1 MQNIILIFFK
11 DIFLALIPIF
21 VAIDVFGI
29 LPIYLDF
36 VKDTEADEEKKIRK
50 NSLITAFSVGIGFL
64 LLGKSLFAVMGISI
78 YDFEMAGGVLLFII
92 SINNLLAE
100 KRKLYSSADKA
111 DLGVVPIGVPLI
123 VGPGVLTTL
132 LIITGIYGYIIVTI
146 AFIINLLIVYV
157 VLKNTRLFFKISRK
171 KRFECRRKTCSTSPC
186 RIRRNDDKGRGN
198 KHHYHLHEEPAFF
211 INSVRNSTP
220 ALPQI
225 IR

>member
-1 MQNIILIFFK
+1 MQNIIIIFFK

-78 YDFEMAGGVLLFII
+78 YDFEMAGGILLFII

-132 LIITGIYGYIIVTI
+132 LIITGIYGYVVVTI
-146 AFIINLLIVYV
+146 AFIVNLLIVYA
-157 VLKNTRLFFKISRK
+157 VLKNTRLFLRYLGKNGSNAAGK
-171 KRFECRRKTCSTSPC
+171 LAALLLAAYAVMM
-186 RIRRNDDKGRGN
+186 IRVGVINTIITYMKS
-198 KHHYHLHEEPAFF
+198 LH
-211 INSVRNSTP
+211 SS
-220 ALPQI
+220 
-225 IR
+225 

>member
-1 MQNIILIFFK
+1 MQNIIIIFFK

-36 VKDTEADEEKKIRK
+36 VKDTDAEEEKKIRK

-92 SINNLLAE
+92 SINNLLSE

-132 LIITGIYGYIIVTI
+132 LIITGIYGYVVVTI
-146 AFIINLLIVYV
+146 AFIVNLLIVYA
-157 VLKNTRLFFKISRK
+157 VLKNTRLFLRYLGKNGSNAAGK
-171 KRFECRRKTCSTSPC
+171 LAALLLAAYAVMM
-186 RIRRNDDKGRGN
+186 IRVGVINTIITYMKS
-198 KHHYHLHEEPAFF
+198 LH
-211 INSVRNSTP
+211 SS
-220 ALPQI
+220 
-225 IR
+225 

>member
-1 MQNIILIFFK
+1 MENIIIIFLK

-36 VKDTEADEEKKIRK
+36 VKDTDVVEEKNIRK

-64 LLGKSLFAVMGISI
+64 LLGKSLFAVIGISI
-78 YDFEMAGGVLLFII
+78 YDFEIAGGILLFVI

-111 DLGVVPIGVPLI
+111 DLGVVPVGVPLI

-146 AFIINLLIVYV
+146 AFIANLLIVYI
-157 VLKNTRLFFKISRK
+157 VLKNTRLFLKYLGKNGSNAAGKLAALLLAAYAVMMIRVGVINTIAIYI
-171 KRFECRRKTCSTSPC
+171 KT
-186 RIRRNDDKGRGN
+186 
-198 KHHYHLHEEPAFF
+198 LHPH
-211 INSVRNSTP
+211 S
-220 ALPQI
+220 
-225 IR
+225 

>member
-157 VLKNTRLFFKISRK
+157 VLKNTRLFLRYLGKNGSNAAGK
-171 KRFECRRKTCSTSPC
+171 LAALLLAAYAVMM
-186 RIRRNDDKGRGN
+186 IRVGVINTIITYMKS
-198 KHHYHLHEEPAFF
+198 LH
-211 INSVRNSTP
+211 SS
-220 ALPQI
+220 
-225 IR
+225 

>member
-1 MQNIILIFFK
+1 MQNIIIIFFK

-36 VKDTEADEEKKIRK
+36 VKDTDAEEEKKIRK

-92 SINNLLAE
+92 SINNLLSE

-132 LIITGIYGYIIVTI
+132 LIITGIYGYVVVTI
-146 AFIINLLIVYV
+146 AFIVNLLIVYV
-157 VLKNTRLFFKISRK
+157 VLKNTRLFLRYLGKNGSNAAGK
-171 KRFECRRKTCSTSPC
+171 LAALLLAAYAVMM
-186 RIRRNDDKGRGN
+186 IRVGVINTIITYMKS
-198 KHHYHLHEEPAFF
+198 LH
-211 INSVRNSTP
+211 SS
-220 ALPQI
+220 
-225 IR
+225 

>member
-1 MQNIILIFFK
+1 MQNIIIIFFK

-36 VKDTEADEEKKIRK
+36 VKDTDAEEEKKTRK
-50 NSLITAFSVGIGFL
+50 NSLITAFSVGIGFR

-92 SINNLLAE
+92 SINNLLSE

-132 LIITGIYGYIIVTI
+132 LIITGIYGYVVVTI
-146 AFIINLLIVYV
+146 AFIVNLLIVYV
-157 VLKNTRLFFKISRK
+157 VLKNTRLFLRYLGKNGSNAAGK
-171 KRFECRRKTCSTSPC
+171 LAALLLAAYAVMM
-186 RIRRNDDKGRGN
+186 IRVGVINTIITYMKS
-198 KHHYHLHEEPAFF
+198 LH
-211 INSVRNSTP
+211 SS
-220 ALPQI
+220 
-225 IR
+225 

>member
-36 VKDTEADEEKKIRK
+36 VKDTDTDEEKNIRK

-132 LIITGIYGYIIVTI
+132 LIITGIYGYIVVTI
-146 AFIINLLIVYV
+146 AFIVNLLIVYV
-157 VLKNTRLFFKISRK
+157 VLKNTRLFLRYLGKNGSNAAGKLAALLLAAYAVMMVRV
-171 KRFECRRKTCSTSPC
+171 
-186 RIRRNDDKGRGN
+186 GV
-198 KHHYHLHEEPAFF
+198 
-211 INSVRNSTP
+211 INT
-220 ALPQI
+220 I
-225 IR
+225 ITYMKSLQPHS

>member
-1 MQNIILIFFK
+1 MQNIIIIFFK

-36 VKDTEADEEKKIRK
+36 VKDTDAEEEKKIRK

-92 SINNLLAE
+92 SINNLLSE

-132 LIITGIYGYIIVTI
+132 LIITGIYGYVVVTI
-146 AFIINLLIVYV
+146 AFIVNLLIVYV
-157 VLKNTRLFFKISRK
+157 VLKNTRLFLRYLGKNGSNAAGK
-171 KRFECRRKTCSTSPC
+171 
-186 RIRRNDDKGRGN
+186 
-198 KHHYHLHEEPAFF
+198 LA
-211 INSVRNSTP
+211 
-220 ALPQI
+220 ALLLAAYAVM
-225 IR
+225 

>member
-1 MQNIILIFFK
+1 MQNIIIIFFK
-11 DIFLALIPIF
+11 EIFLALIPIF

-36 VKDTEADEEKKIRK
+36 VKDTDAEEEKKIRK

-92 SINNLLAE
+92 SINNLLSE

-132 LIITGIYGYIIVTI
+132 LIITGIYGYVVVTI
-146 AFIINLLIVYV
+146 AFIVNLLIVYV
-157 VLKNTRLFFKISRK
+157 VLKNTRLFLRYLGKNGSNAAGK
-171 KRFECRRKTCSTSPC
+171 LAALLLAAYAVMM
-186 RIRRNDDKGRGN
+186 IRVGVINTIITYMKS
-198 KHHYHLHEEPAFF
+198 LH
-211 INSVRNSTP
+211 SS
-220 ALPQI
+220 
-225 IR
+225 

>member
-1 MQNIILIFFK
+1 MQNIIIIFFK

-157 VLKNTRLFFKISRK
+157 VLKNTRLFLRYLGKNGSNAAGK
-171 KRFECRRKTCSTSPC
+171 LAALLLAAYAVMM
-186 RIRRNDDKGRGN
+186 IRVGVINTIITYMKS
-198 KHHYHLHEEPAFF
+198 LH
-211 INSVRNSTP
+211 SS
-220 ALPQI
+220 
-225 IR
+225 

>member
-1 MQNIILIFFK
+1 MQNIIIIFFK
-11 DIFLALIPIF
+11 DVFLALIPIF

-36 VKDTEADEEKKIRK
+36 VKDTDTCEEKNIRK

-64 LLGKSLFAVMGISI
+64 LLGKSLFDVMGISI

-123 VGPGVLTTL
+123 VGPGVLTAL

-146 AFIINLLIVYV
+146 AFIVNLLIVYV
-157 VLKNTRLFFKISRK
+157 VLKNTRLFLRYLGKNGSNAAGK
-171 KRFECRRKTCSTSPC
+171 LAALLLAAYAVMM
-186 RIRRNDDKGRGN
+186 IRVGVINTIMTYMKN
-198 KHHYHLHEEPAFF
+198 LHP
-211 INSVRNSTP
+211 NS
-220 ALPQI
+220 
-225 IR
+225 